1 MKIWCAVMR
10 TIKRMKI
17 IHAQVT
23 IVLDLGKDLKKVIVS
38 QRNVN
43 QIAYTSILQF
53 GENYGLG
60 RYINEGLFLG

>member
-1 MKIWCAVMR
+1 MNELKMIENFHCKSFYLFSMF
-10 TIKRMKI
+10 
-17 IHAQVT
+17 
-23 IVLDLGKDLKKVIVS
+23 LLKKVIVS

-60 RYINEGLFLG
+60 RNINEGFFLG